1 MFTLLAPLA
10 TLTAPVSGEAVG
22 LVGLLAQAP
31 AAAPGGISA
40 MLGQFGLPIAI
51 FAVVYFL
58 VIRPQQNEQ
67 KQHQAL
73 LASLQQGDA
82 VVSATGLHGTIHE
95 VQAEVVVLE
104 IAPGVRITVDRSAI
118 KRRSGGD
125 APAKG

>member
-1 MFTLLAPLA
+1 MFNLLAPL
-10 TLTAPVSGEAVG
+10 TTNDAVG

-31 AAAPGGISA
+31 AAAPGGVSA

-82 VVSATGLHGTIHE
+82 VISATGLHGTIHE

-104 IAPGVRITVDRSAI
+104 IARGVRVPVDRSAI